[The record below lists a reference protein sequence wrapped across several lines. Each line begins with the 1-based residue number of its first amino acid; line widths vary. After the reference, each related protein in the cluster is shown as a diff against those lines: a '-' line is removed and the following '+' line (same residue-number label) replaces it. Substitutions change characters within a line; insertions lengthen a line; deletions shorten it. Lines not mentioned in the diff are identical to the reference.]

1 MSELKMVPQWH
12 KIGVGPPQLEVQ
24 LEVLL
29 QVEVNFS
36 PGTPPRECPLFG
48 SVPYSA
54 VYLNIRMNCNNTIIV
69 VSRFNED
76 TEFLHLF
83 SFKTP
88 IICLILKLYL
98 RHFVLFVCIQETI
111 IYLIVRGI

>member
-29 QVEVNFS
+29 QLEVKF
-36 PGTPPRECPLFG
+36 PPEGPPPWECPLFG

-54 VYLNIRMNCNNTIIV
+54 VYLRA
-69 VSRFNED
+69 
-76 TEFLHLF
+76 
-83 SFKTP
+83 
-88 IICLILKLYL
+88 
-98 RHFVLFVCIQETI
+98 
-111 IYLIVRGI
+111 RG